1 MNETSQAVK
10 IEEISP
16 VKKKL
21 SFEIPW
27 EETKIVLDDVY
38 RKISKTAKVK
48 GFRPGKIPRPVLE
61 KFYKDHAE
69 EEAIT
74 QLFNQHFWDALREH
88 AIDPVSRPEI
98 DQQGI
103 ETEKAFA
110 FSATVEIE
118 PVFDPEGYAGLGID
132 REEVEVTDADMEV
145 KLKEL
150 QEMYS
155 TMEEISEDSEVVSG
169 NYVVIDFQGAVDGK
183 PLKELKADDYLLE
196 VGSNTFITGFE
207 DQLLGMKKGEA
218 REVAIKFPADYHHK
232 EVAGKDA
239 IFTVTIKNIK
249 EKQIPEINEEFVK
262 NFEQY
267 STLKELRDDIRKDI
281 ESQKQEQADGSFSM
295 ALMEK
300 LIEKNPIVAPESLVE
315 RQILSMMEDTRWR
328 MSMQGIDAD
337 KAAKILPQYHD
348 LYKNDA
354 TRIVQTL
361 LLMKRIGEKENISVS
376 DEELNEH
383 IKALAEKRGQS
394 YESFLAS
401 LAKDDMM
408 ETIRAE
414 LANKKVMDFIK
425 EKAVITMVKKESPA
439 TQEEVS

>member
-1 MNETSQAVK
+1 MNEISQTVK

-27 EETKIVLDDVY
+27 EETKVVLDDVY
-38 RKISKTAKVK
+38 RKIGKTANVR

-69 EEAIT
+69 EEAMT
-74 QLFNQHFWDALREH
+74 QLFNQYFWDALKEH
-88 AIDPVSRPEI
+88 AIEPVSKPEI

-103 ETEKAFA
+103 EPEKAFV

-118 PVFDPEGYAGLGID
+118 PVFDPEGYVGLDID
-132 REEVEVTDADMEV
+132 REEVEATDADMEA
-145 KLKEL
+145 KLAEL

-155 TMEEISEDSEVVSG
+155 TMEEISGDSEVVSG
-169 NYVVIDFQGAVDGK
+169 NHVVIDFQGAVEGQ

-207 DQLLGMKKGEA
+207 DQLLGMKKGET
-218 REVAIKFPADYHHK
+218 REVAVKFPEDYHHK
-232 EVAGKDA
+232 DVAGKDA
-239 IFTVTIKNIK
+239 IFTVIIKNIK

-267 STLKELRDDIRKDI
+267 NTMDELRDDLRKNI
-281 ESQKQEQADGSFSM
+281 EAEKQEQVDGNMRM
-295 ALMEK
+295 AIIEK
-300 LIEKNPIVAPESLVE
+300 LIEMNPIVAPEALVE
-315 RQILSMMEDTRWR
+315 SQILSMMADTRWR

-354 TRIVQTL
+354 TRIVKTFL
-361 LLMKRIGEKENISVS
+361 LVRRIGEKENISVS
-376 DEELNEH
+376 AEELNEH
-383 IKALAEKRGQS
+383 IRELAEKRNQS
-394 YESFLAS
+394 YDSFRAA
-401 LAKDDMM
+401 LAKDDLL
-408 ETIRAE
+408 ESILSE
-414 LANKKVMDFIK
+414 LTNKKVIDFIK
-425 EKAVITMVKKESPA
+425 DKASISIVKKESAA
-439 TQEEVS
+439 TQEVS

>member
-1 MNETSQAVK
+1 MNETSQTVM

-27 EETKIVLDDVY
+27 EDTKKVLDDVY
-38 RKISKTAKVK
+38 RKISKTAKVR
-48 GFRPGKIPRPVLE
+48 GFRSGKIPRPVLE

-74 QLFNQHFWDALREH
+74 QLFNEYFWDALKEH

-103 ETEKAFA
+103 EPEKAFA

-118 PVFDPEGYAGLGID
+118 PVFDPEGYVGLEID
-132 REEVEVTDADMEV
+132 REEVEVTDADMEA
-145 KLKEL
+145 KFKEL
-150 QEMYS
+150 KEMYS
-155 TMEEISEDSEVVSG
+155 TMEEISGDSEVISG
-169 NYVVIDFQGAVDGK
+169 NYVVIDFQGAVEGQA
-183 PLKELKADDYLLE
+183 LKELKADDYLLE

-207 DQLLGMKKGEA
+207 DQLLGLKKGET
-218 REVAIKFPADYHHK
+218 REVTIRFPDDYHHK
-232 EVAGKDA
+232 DVAGKDA
-239 IFTVTIKNIK
+239 IFTVTLKNIK

-267 STLKELRDDIRKDI
+267 NTLEELREDLRKDI
-281 ESQKQEQADGSFSM
+281 GAQKQEQADGNMSM

-300 LIEKNPIVAPESLVE
+300 LIEKNPIMAPEALIE
-315 RQILSMMEDTRWR
+315 RQIHSMMADTRWR

-337 KAAKILPQYHD
+337 KAAEILPKYHD
-348 LYKNDA
+348 LYKSDA
-354 TRIVQTL
+354 TRIVQTF
-361 LLMKRIGEKENISVS
+361 LLMKKIGEKENISVS

-383 IKALAEKRGQS
+383 IRELAEKRGQS
-394 YESFLAS
+394 YETFLAT

-408 ETIRAE
+408 ENIRAE
-414 LANKKVMDFIK
+414 MANKKVMSFIE
-425 EKAVITMVKKESPA
+425 EKAKISMVKKESSA
-439 TQEEVS
+439 TQEGN

>member
-1 MNETSQAVK
+1 VNEMSQTVK

-38 RKISKTAKVK
+38 RKISKTAKVR

-69 EEAIT
+69 EEAMT
-74 QLFNQHFWDALREH
+74 QLFNQHFWDALKEH

-103 ETEKAFA
+103 EPEKAFA

-118 PVFDPEGYAGLGID
+118 PVFDPEGYVGLEID
-132 REEVEVTDADMEV
+132 REEVEVTNADMEA

-155 TMEEISEDSEVVSG
+155 TMEEMSDDAVVDSG
-169 NYVVIDFQGAVDGK
+169 KLVVIDFQGAVGGQS
-183 PLKELKADDYLLE
+183 LRELKADDYLLE
-196 VGSNTFITGFE
+196 IGSNTFITGFE
-207 DQLLGMKKGEA
+207 DQLLGMKKGET
-218 REVAIKFPADYHHK
+218 REVAIRFPDDYHHK
-232 EVAGKDA
+232 DVAGKDA
-239 IFTVTIKNIK
+239 TFTVAVKNIK
-249 EKQIPEINEEFVK
+249 EKQTPEINDDFVK
-262 NFEQY
+262 NFEQFN
-267 STLKELRDDIRKDI
+267 TLDELRDDLRKNI
-281 ESQKQEQADGSFSM
+281 EAEKQEQVDGNMRM
-295 ALMEK
+295 AIIEK
-300 LIEKNPIVAPESLVE
+300 LIEKNPIVAPEALVE
-315 RQILSMMEDTRWR
+315 RQILSMMADTRWR

-337 KAAKILPQYHD
+337 KAAKIIPQYHD

-354 TRIVQTL
+354 TRIVKTL
-361 LLMKRIGEKENISVS
+361 LLVRKIGEKENISVS

-383 IKALAEKRGQS
+383 IKELARQRNQS

-408 ETIRAE
+408 ESIRAE
-414 LANKKVMDFIK
+414 LVNKKVINFIE
-425 EKAVITMVKKESPA
+425 EKALINVVKKESPA
-439 TQEEVS
+439 TREVS

>member
-1 MNETSQAVK
+1 MNEISQTVK

-27 EETKIVLDDVY
+27 EETKSVLDEVY
-38 RKISKTAKVK
+38 RKIGKTAKVR

-69 EEAIT
+69 EEAMT
-74 QLFNQHFWDALREH
+74 QLFNQHFWDALKEH

-103 ETEKAFA
+103 EPEKAFA

-118 PVFDPEGYAGLGID
+118 PVFDPEGYVGLEID
-132 REEVEVTDADMEV
+132 REEVEVTDADMEA

-169 NYVVIDFQGAVDGK
+169 NHVVIDFQGAVAGQS
-183 PLKELKADDYLLE
+183 LKELKADDYLLE

-207 DQLLGMKKGEA
+207 DQLLGMKKGED
-218 REVAIKFPADYHHK
+218 RDVTIKFPDDYHHK
-232 EVAGKDA
+232 DVAGKDA
-239 IFTVTIKNIK
+239 IFTVTLKNIK

-267 STLKELRDDIRKDI
+267 NTLDELREDLRKDI
-281 ESQKQEQADGSFSM
+281 GAQKQEQADGSMSM
-295 ALMEK
+295 ALMDK
-300 LIEKNPIVAPESLVE
+300 LIEKNPIMAPETLVE
-315 RQILSMMEDTRWR
+315 RQIHSMMADTRWR

-337 KAAKILPQYHD
+337 KAAEILPRYHD
-348 LYKNDA
+348 LYKSDA
-354 TRIVQTL
+354 TRIVQTF
-361 LLMKRIGEKENISVS
+361 LLMKKIGEKENISVS

-383 IKALAEKRGQS
+383 IRELAEKRGQS
-394 YESFLAS
+394 YETFLAT

-408 ETIRAE
+408 ENIRAE
-414 LANKKVMDFIK
+414 MANKKVMSFIE
-425 EKAVITMVKKESPA
+425 EKAKISMVKKESAA
-439 TQEEVS
+439 TQEVS

>member
-1 MNETSQAVK
+1 MNEISQTVK

-27 EETKIVLDDVY
+27 EETKIALDEVY
-38 RKISKTAKVK
+38 RKIGKTAKVR

-69 EEAIT
+69 EEAMT
-74 QLFNQHFWDALREH
+74 QLFNQHFWDALKEH

-103 ETEKAFA
+103 EPEKAFA

-118 PVFDPEGYAGLGID
+118 PVFDPEGYVGLEID
-132 REEVEVTDADMEV
+132 REEVEVTDADMEA

-169 NYVVIDFQGAVDGK
+169 NHVVIDFQGAVAGQS
-183 PLKELKADDYLLE
+183 LKELKADDYLLE

-207 DQLLGMKKGEA
+207 DQLLGMKKGED
-218 REVAIKFPADYHHK
+218 RDVTIKFPDDYHHK
-232 EVAGKDA
+232 DVAGKDA
-239 IFTVTIKNIK
+239 IFTVTLKNIK

-267 STLKELRDDIRKDI
+267 NTLDELREDLRKDI
-281 ESQKQEQADGSFSM
+281 GAQKQEQADGSMSM
-295 ALMEK
+295 ALMDK
-300 LIEKNPIVAPESLVE
+300 LIEKNPIMAPETLVE
-315 RQILSMMEDTRWR
+315 RQIHSMMADTRWR

-337 KAAKILPQYHD
+337 KAAEILPRYHD
-348 LYKNDA
+348 LYKSDA
-354 TRIVQTL
+354 TRIVQTF
-361 LLMKRIGEKENISVS
+361 LLMKKIGEKENISVS

-383 IKALAEKRGQS
+383 IRELAEKRGQS
-394 YESFLAS
+394 YETFLAT

-408 ETIRAE
+408 ENIRAE
-414 LANKKVMDFIK
+414 MANKKVMSFIE
-425 EKAVITMVKKESPA
+425 EKAKISMVKKESAA
-439 TQEEVS
+439 TQEVS

>member
-1 MNETSQAVK
+1 VNETSQAVK

-21 SFEIPW
+21 FFEIPW
-27 EETKIVLDDVY
+27 EETKTVLDDVY
-38 RKISKTAKVK
+38 RKISKTAKVR

-61 KFYKDHAE
+61 KFYKDQAE
-69 EEAIT
+69 EEAMT
-74 QLFNQHFWDALREH
+74 QLFNQHFWDALRVN

-103 ETEKAFA
+103 EPEKAFA

-118 PVFDPEGYAGLGID
+118 PVFDPEGYVGLEID
-132 REEVEVTDADMEV
+132 QEEIEVTDADMEA

-155 TMEEISEDSEVVSG
+155 TMEEISEDSEVVPG
-169 NYVVIDFQGAVDGK
+169 NFVVIDFQGAVEGQ

-207 DQLLGMKKGEA
+207 DQLLGMKKGET
-218 REVAIKFPADYHHK
+218 REVTIKFPDDYHHK
-232 EVAGKDA
+232 DVAGKDA

-249 EKQIPEINEEFVK
+249 EKKIPEVNEEFVK

-267 STLKELRDDIRKDI
+267 NTLKEMQDDLRKDI
-281 ESQKQEQADGSFSM
+281 EAQKSEQADGDFRM
-295 ALMEK
+295 AMIGK

-315 RQILSMMEDTRWR
+315 RQIHSMMADTRWR

-348 LYKNDA
+348 LYKTDA

-376 DEELNEH
+376 DEELNDHVRE
-383 IKALAEKRGQS
+383 LAEKRNQS
-394 YESFLAS
+394 YESFMAT
-401 LAKDDMM
+401 LAKDDLM
-408 ETIRAE
+408 ESIRSE
-414 LANKKVMDFIK
+414 LANKKVVDFIK
-425 EKAVITMVKKESPA
+425 EKAVIKMVKKDAAA
-439 TQEEVS
+439 TQEVS

>member
-1 MNETSQAVK
+1 VNETSQTVR

-27 EETKIVLDDVY
+27 EDTKKVLDDVY
-38 RKISKTAKVK
+38 RKISKTAKVR

-74 QLFNQHFWDALREH
+74 QLFNQHFWDALKEH

-98 DQQGI
+98 DQHGI
-103 ETEKAFA
+103 EPEKAFA

-118 PVFDPEGYAGLGID
+118 PVFDPEGYVGLEID
-132 REEVEVTDADMEV
+132 REEVEVTDADMEA

-155 TMEEISEDSEVVSG
+155 TMEEISDDSEVDSG
-169 NYVVIDFQGAVDGK
+169 KYVVIDFQGAVEGQS
-183 PLKELKADDYLLE
+183 LKELKADDYLLE
-196 VGSNTFITGFE
+196 IGSQTFITGFE
-207 DQLLGMKKGEA
+207 DQLLGMKKGKT
-218 REVAIKFPADYHHK
+218 REVTVKFPDDYHHK
-232 EVAGKDA
+232 DIAGKDA
-239 IFTVTIKNIK
+239 IFTVALKNIK

-267 STLKELRDDIRKDI
+267 NTLKELRDDLCKDI
-281 ESQKQEQADGSFSM
+281 ESQKQEQADGNMSM
-295 ALMEK
+295 AMMEK
-300 LIEKNPIVAPESLVE
+300 LIEKNPIVAPDSLVE
-315 RQILSMMEDTRWR
+315 RQIHSMMADTRWR

-348 LYKNDA
+348 LYKSDA

-383 IKALAEKRGQS
+383 IRELAEKRGQS
-394 YESFLAS
+394 YETFLAT
-401 LAKDDMM
+401 LAKDDLM
-408 ETIRAE
+408 ESIRSE

-425 EKAVITMVKKESPA
+425 EKATISIVKKESVA
-439 TQEEVS
+439 TQEVS

>member
-1 MNETSQAVK
+1 VNETSQTVR

-27 EETKIVLDDVY
+27 EDTKKVLDDIY
-38 RKISKTAKVK
+38 RKISKTAKVR

-69 EEAIT
+69 EEAMT
-74 QLFNQHFWDALREH
+74 QLFNQHFWDALKVH

-103 ETEKAFA
+103 EPEKAFA

-118 PVFDPEGYAGLGID
+118 PVFDPEGYVGLEID
-132 REEVEVTDADMEV
+132 REEVEVTDADMEA

-169 NYVVIDFQGAVDGK
+169 KHVVIDFQGAVEGQS
-183 PLKELKADDYLLE
+183 LKELKADDYLLE
-196 VGSNTFITGFE
+196 IGSQTFITGFE
-207 DQLLGMKKGEA
+207 DQLLGMKRGET
-218 REVAIKFPADYHHK
+218 REVAIKFPDEYHHK
-232 EVAGKDA
+232 DVAGKDA
-239 IFTVTIKNIK
+239 IFTVTLKNIK

-267 STLKELRDDIRKDI
+267 NTLDELRDALRKDI
-281 ESQKQEQADGSFSM
+281 ELQKQEQADGNMSM
-295 ALMEK
+295 AMMEK

-315 RQILSMMEDTRWR
+315 RQILSMMADTRWR

-348 LYKNDA
+348 LYKGDA

-376 DEELNEH
+376 DEELSER
-383 IKALAEKRGQS
+383 IRELAEKRGQS

-408 ETIRAE
+408 ENIRAE
-414 LANKKVMDFIK
+414 LANKKVMNFIE
-425 EKAVITMVKKESPA
+425 EKATISIVKKESTA
-439 TQEEVS
+439 IQEVS

>member
-1 MNETSQAVK
+1 MNEISQTVK

-27 EETKIVLDDVY
+27 EETKVVLDDVY
-38 RKISKTAKVK
+38 RKIGKTANVR

-69 EEAIT
+69 EEAMT
-74 QLFNQHFWDALREH
+74 QLFNQHFWDALKEH
-88 AIDPVSRPEI
+88 AIEPVSKPEI

-103 ETEKAFA
+103 EPEKAFV

-118 PVFDPEGYAGLGID
+118 PVFDPEGYVGLDID
-132 REEVEVTDADMEV
+132 REEVEATDADMEA
-145 KLKEL
+145 KLEEL

-155 TMEEISEDSEVVSG
+155 TMEEISGDSEVVSG
-169 NYVVIDFQGAVDGK
+169 NHVVIDFQGAVEGQ

-207 DQLLGMKKGEA
+207 DQLLGMKKGET
-218 REVAIKFPADYHHK
+218 REVAVKFPEDYHHK
-232 EVAGKDA
+232 DVAGKDA
-239 IFTVTIKNIK
+239 IFTVIIKNIK

-267 STLKELRDDIRKDI
+267 NTMDELRDDLRKNI
-281 ESQKQEQADGSFSM
+281 EAEKQEQVDGNMRM
-295 ALMEK
+295 AIIEK
-300 LIEKNPIVAPESLVE
+300 LIEMNPIVAPEALIES
-315 RQILSMMEDTRWR
+315 QILSMMADTRWR

-354 TRIVQTL
+354 TRIVKTFL
-361 LLMKRIGEKENISVS
+361 LVRRIGEKENISVS
-376 DEELNEH
+376 AEELNEH
-383 IKALAEKRGQS
+383 IRELAEKRNQS
-394 YESFLAS
+394 YDSFRAA
-401 LAKDDMM
+401 LAKDDLLESIMS
-408 ETIRAE
+408 E
-414 LANKKVMDFIK
+414 LTNKKVIDFIK
-425 EKAVITMVKKESPA
+425 DKASISIVKKESAA
-439 TQEEVS
+439 TQEVS

>member
-1 MNETSQAVK
+1 MNETSQTVK

-27 EETKIVLDDVY
+27 EETKIVLDGVY

-48 GFRPGKIPRPVLE
+48 GFRPGKIPRPILE

-69 EEAIT
+69 EEAMT
-74 QLFNQHFWDALREH
+74 QLFNQHFWDALKDH
-88 AIDPVSRPEI
+88 GIDPVSRPEI

-103 ETEKAFA
+103 EPEKAFV

-118 PVFDPEGYAGLGID
+118 PVFDPEGYVGLEID
-132 REEVEVTDADMEV
+132 REEVEVTDADMEA

-150 QEMYS
+150 QEMYG
-155 TMEEISEDSEVVSG
+155 TMDEISGDSEVVSG
-169 NYVVIDFQGAVDGK
+169 KYVVIDFQGAVEGQ

-196 VGSNTFITGFE
+196 VGSQTFIPGFE

-218 REVAIKFPADYHHK
+218 REVAIKFPDDYHHK
-232 EVAGKDA
+232 AVAGKDA
-239 IFTVTIKNIK
+239 IFTVTLKNIK

-267 STLKELRDDIRKDI
+267 NTLEELRDDLRKTI
-281 ESQKQEQADGSFSM
+281 ESQKKDQVDGNMRM
-295 ALMEK
+295 AMVEK
-300 LIEKNPIVAPESLVE
+300 LIEKNPIVAPEALVE
-315 RQILSMMEDTRWR
+315 RQILSMMADTRWR
-328 MSMQGIDAD
+328 MSMQGIDPD
-337 KAAKILPQYHD
+337 KGAKILPQYHD
-348 LYKNDA
+348 LYKSDA

-383 IKALAEKRGQS
+383 VRELAEKRGQS
-394 YESFLAS
+394 YESFLES

-408 ETIRAE
+408 ENIRAE
-414 LANKKVMDFIK
+414 LANKKVMDFIE
-425 EKAVITMVKKESPA
+425 EKANISMVKKESAA
-439 TQEEVS
+439 TQEVS

>member
-1 MNETSQAVK
+1 MNETSQTVK

-21 SFEIPW
+21 SFEIGW
-27 EETKIVLDDVY
+27 EETKNVLDDVY
-38 RKISKTAKVK
+38 RKISKTAKVR

-69 EEAIT
+69 EEAMT
-74 QLFNQHFWDALREH
+74 QIFNQHFWDALKEH

-103 ETEKAFA
+103 EPEKAFA
-110 FSATVEIE
+110 FSATVEVE
-118 PVFDPEGYAGLGID
+118 PVFDPEGYIGLEID
-132 REEVEVTDADMEV
+132 QEEVEVTDADMEA

-155 TMEEISEDSEVVSG
+155 TMEEISDDSEVVSG
-169 NYVVIDFQGAVDGK
+169 NYAVIDFQGAVEGK

-207 DQLLGMKKGEA
+207 DQLLGMKKGET

-239 IFTVTIKNIK
+239 TFTVVIKNIK
-249 EKQIPEINEEFVK
+249 EKQIPEIKEDFVK
-262 NFEQY
+262 NFEQFN
-267 STLKELRDDIRKDI
+267 TLEELRDDLRKNI
-281 ESQKQEQADGSFSM
+281 EAEKRDQVDGNMRM
-295 ALMEK
+295 AIIEK
-300 LIEKNPIVAPESLVE
+300 LIEKNPIVAPEALVE
-315 RQILSMMEDTRWR
+315 RQILSMMADTRWR

-354 TRIVQTL
+354 TRIVKTL

-383 IKALAEKRGQS
+383 IRELAEQRNQS
-394 YESFLAS
+394 YESFMAT
-401 LAKDDMM
+401 LAKDDLM
-408 ETIRAE
+408 ESIRAE
-414 LANKKVMDFIK
+414 LANKKVVDFIN
-425 EKAVITMVKKESPA
+425 EKAIINMVKKDSAA
-439 TQEEVS
+439 TQEVS

>member
-1 MNETSQAVK
+1 VNETSQTVR

-27 EETKIVLDDVY
+27 EDTKKVLDDVY
-38 RKISKTAKVK
+38 RKISKTAKVR

-74 QLFNQHFWDALREH
+74 QLFNQHFWDALKEH

-103 ETEKAFA
+103 DPEKDFA

-118 PVFDPEGYAGLGID
+118 PVFDPEGYVGLEID
-132 REEVEVTDADMEV
+132 REEVEVTDADMEA
-145 KLKEL
+145 KFKEL
-150 QEMYS
+150 KEMYS
-155 TMEEISEDSEVVSG
+155 TMEETSGDSEVISG
-169 NYVVIDFQGAVDGK
+169 NYVVIDFQGTVEGQA
-183 PLKELKADDYLLE
+183 LKELKADDYLLE

-207 DQLLGMKKGEA
+207 DQLLGLKKGET
-218 REVAIKFPADYHHK
+218 REVTIKFPDDYHHK
-232 EVAGKDA
+232 DVTGKDA
-239 IFTVTIKNIK
+239 VFTVTLKNVK

-267 STLKELRDDIRKDI
+267 NTLEELREDLRKDI
-281 ESQKQEQADGSFSM
+281 GVQKQEQADGNMSM

-300 LIEKNPIVAPESLVE
+300 LIEKNPIMAPEALVE
-315 RQILSMMEDTRWR
+315 RQIHSMMADTRWR

-337 KAAKILPQYHD
+337 KAAEILPKYHD
-348 LYKNDA
+348 LYKSDA
-354 TRIVQTL
+354 TRIVQTF
-361 LLMKRIGEKENISVS
+361 LLMKKIGEKENISVS

-383 IKALAEKRGQS
+383 IRELAEKRGQS
-394 YESFLAS
+394 YETFLAT

-408 ETIRAE
+408 ENIRAE
-414 LANKKVMDFIK
+414 MANKKVMSFIE
-425 EKAVITMVKKESPA
+425 EKAKISMVKKESSA
-439 TQEEVS
+439 TQEGN

>member
-1 MNETSQAVK
+1 MNETSQTVK

-48 GFRPGKIPRPVLE
+48 GFRPGKIPRPILE

-69 EEAIT
+69 EEAMT
-74 QLFNQHFWDALREH
+74 QLFNQHFWDALKDH
-88 AIDPVSRPEI
+88 GIDPVSRPEI

-103 ETEKAFA
+103 EPEKAFA

-118 PVFDPEGYAGLGID
+118 PVFDPEGYVGLEID
-132 REEVEVTDADMEV
+132 QEEVEVTDADMEA

-155 TMEEISEDSEVVSG
+155 TMEEISGDSEVDSG
-169 NYVVIDFQGAVDGK
+169 KYVVIDFQGAVDGQ

-196 VGSNTFITGFE
+196 VGSQTFIPGFE

-218 REVAIKFPADYHHK
+218 REVAIKFPDDYHHK
-232 EVAGKDA
+232 AVAGKDA

-267 STLKELRDDIRKDI
+267 NTLEELRDALRKDI
-281 ESQKQEQADGSFSM
+281 EAQKQEQSDGNMRM
-295 ALMEK
+295 AMMEK
-300 LIEKNPIVAPESLVE
+300 LIEKNPIMTPEALVE
-315 RQILSMMEDTRWR
+315 RQIHSMMADTRWR

-348 LYKNDA
+348 LYKSDA

-383 IKALAEKRGQS
+383 VRELAEKRGQS
-394 YESFLAS
+394 YESFLES

-408 ETIRAE
+408 ENIRAE
-414 LANKKVMDFIK
+414 LANKKVMDFIE
-425 EKAVITMVKKESPA
+425 EKANISMVKKESAA
-439 TQEEVS
+439 TQEVS

>member
-1 MNETSQAVK
+1 MNEISQTVK

-27 EETKIVLDDVY
+27 EETKVVLDDVY
-38 RKISKTAKVK
+38 RKIGKTANVR

-69 EEAIT
+69 EEAMT
-74 QLFNQHFWDALREH
+74 QLFNQHFWDALKEH
-88 AIDPVSRPEI
+88 AIEPVSKPEI

-103 ETEKAFA
+103 EPEKAFV
-110 FSATVEIE
+110 FSATVETE
-118 PVFDPEGYAGLGID
+118 PVFDPEGYVGLEID
-132 REEVEVTDADMEV
+132 REEVEATDADMEA
-145 KLKEL
+145 KLQEL

-169 NYVVIDFQGAVDGK
+169 NHVVIDFQGAVEGQ

-207 DQLLGMKKGEA
+207 DQLLGMKKGET
-218 REVAIKFPADYHHK
+218 RDVAVKFPEDYHHK
-232 EVAGKDA
+232 DVAGKDA
-239 IFTVTIKNIK
+239 IFTVIIKNIK

-267 STLKELRDDIRKDI
+267 NTMDELRDDLRKNI
-281 ESQKQEQADGSFSM
+281 EAEKQEQVDGNMKM
-295 ALMEK
+295 AIIEK
-300 LIEKNPIVAPESLVE
+300 LIEKNPIVAPDSLVE
-315 RQILSMMEDTRWR
+315 RQIHSMMADTRWR

-348 LYKNDA
+348 LYKKDA
-354 TRIVQTL
+354 TRIVKTFL
-361 LLMKRIGEKENISVS
+361 LVSRIGEKENISVS
-376 DEELNEH
+376 AEELNEH
-383 IKALAEKRGQS
+383 IRELAEKRNQS
-394 YESFLAS
+394 YDSFRAA
-401 LAKDDMM
+401 LAKDDLLESIMS
-408 ETIRAE
+408 E
-414 LANKKVMDFIK
+414 LTNKKVIDFIK
-425 EKAVITMVKKESPA
+425 DKANIRIVKKESTA
-439 TQEEVS
+439 TQEVS

>member
-1 MNETSQAVK
+1 MNEISQTVK

-27 EETKIVLDDVY
+27 EETKVVLDDVY
-38 RKISKTAKVK
+38 RKIGKTANVR

-69 EEAIT
+69 EEAMT
-74 QLFNQHFWDALREH
+74 QLFNQHFWDALKEH
-88 AIDPVSRPEI
+88 AIEPVSKPEI

-103 ETEKAFA
+103 EPEKAFV

-118 PVFDPEGYAGLGID
+118 PVFDPEGYVGLEID
-132 REEVEVTDADMEV
+132 REEVEATDADMEA
-145 KLKEL
+145 KLEEL

-169 NYVVIDFQGAVDGK
+169 NHVVIDFQGAVEGQ

-207 DQLLGMKKGEA
+207 DQLLGMKKGET
-218 REVAIKFPADYHHK
+218 REVAVKFPEDYHHK
-232 EVAGKDA
+232 DVAGKDA
-239 IFTVTIKNIK
+239 IFTVIIKNIK

-267 STLKELRDDIRKDI
+267 NTMDELRDDLRKNI
-281 ESQKQEQADGSFSM
+281 EAEKQEQVDGNMRM
-295 ALMEK
+295 AIIEK
-300 LIEKNPIVAPESLVE
+300 LIEMNPIVAPEALVE
-315 RQILSMMEDTRWR
+315 SQILSMMADTRWR

-354 TRIVQTL
+354 TRIVKTFL
-361 LLMKRIGEKENISVS
+361 LVRRIGEKENISVS
-376 DEELNEH
+376 AEELNEH
-383 IKALAEKRGQS
+383 IRELAEKRNQS
-394 YESFLAS
+394 YDSFRAA
-401 LAKDDMM
+401 LAKDDLL
-408 ETIRAE
+408 ESILSE
-414 LANKKVMDFIK
+414 LTNKKVIDFIK
-425 EKAVITMVKKESPA
+425 DKASISIVKKESAA
-439 TQEEVS
+439 TQEVS

>member
-1 MNETSQAVK
+1 VNETSQAVK

-38 RKISKTAKVK
+38 RKISKTAKVR

-69 EEAIT
+69 EEAMT

-88 AIDPVSRPEI
+88 ALDPVSRPEI

-103 ETEKAFA
+103 EPEKAFA

-118 PVFDPEGYAGLGID
+118 PVFDPEGYVGLEID
-132 REEVEVTDADMEV
+132 QEEVEVTDADMEA

-155 TMEEISEDSEVVSG
+155 TMEEISADAEVVSG
-169 NYVVIDFQGAVDGK
+169 NYAVIDFQGAVDGQS
-183 PLKELKADDYLLE
+183 LKELKADDYLLE

-207 DQLLGMKKGEA
+207 DQLLGMKKGET
-218 REVAIKFPADYHHK
+218 REVAIKFPEEYHHK
-232 EVAGKDA
+232 DVAGKDA
-239 IFTVTIKNIK
+239 IFTVVLKNIK
-249 EKQIPEINEEFVK
+249 EKLVPEINEEFVK

-267 STLKELRDDIRKDI
+267 NTLKELQDDLRKDI
-281 ESQKQEQADGSFSM
+281 AAQKQEEVDGSNRM
-295 ALMEK
+295 AMIAK
-300 LIEKNPIVAPESLVE
+300 LIEKNPIVAPDSLVE
-315 RQILSMMEDTRWR
+315 RQIHSMMADTRWR

-337 KAAKILPQYHD
+337 KAAKILPQYHE
-348 LYKNDA
+348 LYKADA

-376 DEELNEH
+376 DEELNDH
-383 IKALAEKRGQS
+383 IRGLAEKRNQS
-394 YESFLAS
+394 YESFMAT
-401 LAKDDMM
+401 LAKDDLL
-408 ETIRAE
+408 ESIRAE
-414 LANKKVMDFIK
+414 LANKKVVDFIK
-425 EKAVITMVKKESPA
+425 EQAIIKMVKKDSAA
-439 TQEEVS
+439 TQEVS

>member
-1 MNETSQAVK
+1 MNETSQTVK

-38 RKISKTAKVK
+38 RKISKTAKVR

-69 EEAIT
+69 EEAMT
-74 QLFNQHFWDALREH
+74 QLFNQHFWDALKEH

-103 ETEKAFA
+103 EPGKAFA

-118 PVFDPEGYAGLGID
+118 PVFDPEGYVGLEID
-132 REEVEVTDADMEV
+132 REEVEVTDADMEA

-155 TMEEISEDSEVVSG
+155 TMEDISDDSGVDSG
-169 NYVVIDFQGAVDGK
+169 KYVVIDFQGTVAGQS
-183 PLKELKADDYLLE
+183 LKELKADDYLLE
-196 VGSNTFITGFE
+196 VGSQTFITGFE
-207 DQLLGMKKGEA
+207 DQLLGMKKGETRA
-218 REVAIKFPADYHHK
+218 VAIKFPDDYHHK
-232 EVAGKDA
+232 DVAGKDA
-239 IFTVTIKNIK
+239 TFTVTIKNIK

-267 STLKELRDDIRKDI
+267 NTLEELRDDLRKNI
-281 ESQKQEQADGSFSM
+281 ESEKQEQVDGNMKM
-295 ALMEK
+295 AIIEK
-300 LIEKNPIVAPESLVE
+300 LIEKNPIVVPETLVE
-315 RQILSMMEDTRWR
+315 RQILSMMADTRWR

-348 LYKNDA
+348 LYKSDA
-354 TRIVQTL
+354 TRIVKTL
-361 LLMKRIGEKENISVS
+361 LLVRRIGKKENISIS
-376 DEELNEH
+376 DEDLNEH
-383 IKALAEKRGQS
+383 IRELAEKRNQS

-408 ETIRAE
+408 ENIRAE
-414 LANKKVMDFIK
+414 LANKKVMAFIG
-425 EKAVITMVKKESPA
+425 EKAIIGMFKKESVA
-439 TQEEVS
+439 TQEVS

>member
-1 MNETSQAVK
+1 VNETSQTVK

-21 SFEIPW
+21 SFEIGW
-27 EETKIVLDDVY
+27 EETKNVLDDVY
-38 RKISKTAKVK
+38 RKISKTAKVR

-69 EEAIT
+69 EEAMT
-74 QLFNQHFWDALREH
+74 QIFNQHFWDALKEH

-103 ETEKAFA
+103 EPEKAFA
-110 FSATVEIE
+110 FSATVEVE
-118 PVFDPEGYAGLGID
+118 PVFDPEGYIGLEID
-132 REEVEVTDADMEV
+132 QEEVEVTDADMEA

-155 TMEEISEDSEVVSG
+155 TMEEISDDSEVVSG
-169 NYVVIDFQGAVDGK
+169 NYAVIDFQGAVEGK

-207 DQLLGMKKGEA
+207 DQLLGMKKGET

-239 IFTVTIKNIK
+239 IFTVTMKNIK
-249 EKQIPEINEEFVK
+249 EKRIPEINEEFVK
-262 NFEQY
+262 NFEQFN
-267 STLKELRDDIRKDI
+267 TLEELRDDLRKNI
-281 ESQKQEQADGSFSM
+281 EAEKRDQVDGNMRM
-295 ALMEK
+295 AIIEK
-300 LIEKNPIVAPESLVE
+300 LIEKNPIVAPEALVE
-315 RQILSMMEDTRWR
+315 RQILSMMADTRWR

-354 TRIVQTL
+354 TRIVKTL

-383 IKALAEKRGQS
+383 IRELAEQRNQS
-394 YESFLAS
+394 YESFMAT
-401 LAKDDMM
+401 LAKDDLM
-408 ETIRAE
+408 ESIRAE
-414 LANKKVMDFIK
+414 LANKKVVDFIN
-425 EKAVITMVKKESPA
+425 EKAIINMVKKDSAA
-439 TQEEVS
+439 TQEVS

>member
-1 MNETSQAVK
+1 MNETSQTVK

-38 RKISKTAKVK
+38 RKISKTAKVR

-69 EEAIT
+69 EEAMT
-74 QLFNQHFWDALREH
+74 QLFNQHFWDALKEH

-103 ETEKAFA
+103 EPGKAFA

-118 PVFDPEGYAGLGID
+118 PVFDPEGYVGLEID
-132 REEVEVTDADMEV
+132 REEVEVTDADMEA

-155 TMEEISEDSEVVSG
+155 TMEDISDDSGVDSG
-169 NYVVIDFQGAVDGK
+169 KYVVIDFQGTVAGQS
-183 PLKELKADDYLLE
+183 LKELKADDYLLE
-196 VGSNTFITGFE
+196 VGSQTFITGFE
-207 DQLLGMKKGEA
+207 DQLLGMKKGETRA
-218 REVAIKFPADYHHK
+218 VAIKFPDDYHHK
-232 EVAGKDA
+232 DVAGKDA
-239 IFTVTIKNIK
+239 TFTVTIKNIK

-267 STLKELRDDIRKDI
+267 NTLKELRDDLRKDI
-281 ESQKQEQADGSFSM
+281 ESQKQEQVDGNLRM
-295 ALMEK
+295 AIIEK
-300 LIEKNPIVAPESLVE
+300 LIEMNPIVAPDTLVE
-315 RQILSMMEDTRWR
+315 RQILSMMADTRWR

-354 TRIVQTL
+354 TRIVKTFL
-361 LLMKRIGEKENISVS
+361 LVRRIGEKENISVS
-376 DEELNEH
+376 AEELNEH
-383 IKALAEKRGQS
+383 IRELAEKRNQS
-394 YESFLAS
+394 YDSFRAA
-401 LAKDDMM
+401 LAKDDLLESIMS
-408 ETIRAE
+408 E
-414 LANKKVMDFIK
+414 LTNKKVIDFIK
-425 EKAVITMVKKESPA
+425 DKANIRIVKKESTA
-439 TQEEVS
+439 TQEVS

>member
-1 MNETSQAVK
+1 MNETSQRVK

-16 VKKKL
+16 VKQKL

-27 EETKIVLDDVY
+27 EETKVVLDDVY

-69 EEAIT
+69 EEAMT
-74 QLFNQHFWDALREH
+74 QLFNQHFWDALKEH

-98 DQQGI
+98 DQHGI
-103 ETEKAFA
+103 EPGKAFV

-118 PVFDPEGYAGLGID
+118 PVFDPEGYVGLEID
-132 REEVEVTDADMEV
+132 REEVEVTDVDIEA

-169 NYVVIDFQGAVDGK
+169 NHVVIDFQGAVEEQ
-183 PLKELKADDYLLE
+183 PLKELTADDYLLE

-207 DQLLGMKKGEA
+207 DQLLGMKKGET
-218 REVAIKFPADYHHK
+218 REVAIKFPDDYHHK
-232 EVAGKDA
+232 DVAGKDA

-249 EKQIPEINEEFVK
+249 EKHIPDINDEFVK

-267 STLKELRDDIRKDI
+267 NTLEELRDDLRKDI
-281 ESQKQEQADGSFSM
+281 ETQKQEQADGKKSM

-300 LIEKNPIVAPESLVE
+300 LIEKNPIMAPEALVE
-315 RQILSMMEDTRWR
+315 RQIHSMMADTRWR

-348 LYKNDA
+348 LYKSDA
-354 TRIVQTL
+354 TRIVQTF
-361 LLMKRIGEKENISVS
+361 LLMKKIGEKENISVS

-383 IKALAEKRGQS
+383 IRELAEKRGQS
-394 YESFLAS
+394 YETFLATLS
-401 LAKDDMM
+401 KDDMM
-408 ETIRAE
+408 ENIRAE
-414 LANKKVMDFIK
+414 MANKKVMNFIE
-425 EKAVITMVKKESPA
+425 EKATISMVKKESAA
-439 TQEEVS
+439 TQEVS

>member
-1 MNETSQAVK
+1 MNETSQTVK

-27 EETKIVLDDVY
+27 EETKIVLDGVY

-48 GFRPGKIPRPVLE
+48 GFRPGKIPRPILE

-69 EEAIT
+69 EEAMT
-74 QLFNQHFWDALREH
+74 QLFNQHFWDALKDH
-88 AIDPVSRPEI
+88 GIDPVSRPEI

-103 ETEKAFA
+103 EPEKAFA

-118 PVFDPEGYAGLGID
+118 PVFDPEGYVGLEID
-132 REEVEVTDADMEV
+132 REEVEVTDADMEA

-150 QEMYS
+150 QEMYG
-155 TMEEISEDSEVVSG
+155 TMDEISGDSEVVSG
-169 NYVVIDFQGAVDGK
+169 KYVVIDFQGAVEGQ

-196 VGSNTFITGFE
+196 VGSQTFIPGFE

-218 REVAIKFPADYHHK
+218 REVAIKFPDDYHHK
-232 EVAGKDA
+232 AVAGKDA
-239 IFTVTIKNIK
+239 IFTVTLKNIK

-267 STLKELRDDIRKDI
+267 NTLEELRDDLRKTI
-281 ESQKQEQADGSFSM
+281 ESQKKDQVDGNMRM
-295 ALMEK
+295 AMVEK
-300 LIEKNPIVAPESLVE
+300 LIEKNPIVAPEALVE
-315 RQILSMMEDTRWR
+315 RQILSMMADTRWR
-328 MSMQGIDAD
+328 MSMQGIDPD

-348 LYKNDA
+348 LYKSDA

-383 IKALAEKRGQS
+383 VRELAEKRGQS
-394 YESFLAS
+394 YESFLES

-408 ETIRAE
+408 ENIRAE
-414 LANKKVMDFIK
+414 LANKKVMDFIE
-425 EKAVITMVKKESPA
+425 EKANISMVKKESAA
-439 TQEEVS
+439 TQEVS

>member
-1 MNETSQAVK
+1 MNEISQTVK

-27 EETKIVLDDVY
+27 EETKVVLDDVY
-38 RKISKTAKVK
+38 RKIGKTANVR

-69 EEAIT
+69 EEAMT
-74 QLFNQHFWDALREH
+74 QLFNQHFWDALKEH
-88 AIDPVSRPEI
+88 AIEPVSKPEI

-103 ETEKAFA
+103 EPEKAFV

-118 PVFDPEGYAGLGID
+118 PVFDPEGYVGLDID
-132 REEVEVTDADMEV
+132 REEVEATDADMEA
-145 KLKEL
+145 KLAEL

-155 TMEEISEDSEVVSG
+155 TMEEISGDSEVVSG
-169 NYVVIDFQGAVDGK
+169 NHVVIDFQGAVEGQ

-207 DQLLGMKKGEA
+207 DQLLGMKKGET
-218 REVAIKFPADYHHK
+218 REVAVKFPEDYHHK
-232 EVAGKDA
+232 DVAGKDA
-239 IFTVTIKNIK
+239 IFTVIIKNIK

-267 STLKELRDDIRKDI
+267 NTMDELRDDLRKNI
-281 ESQKQEQADGSFSM
+281 EAEKQEQVDGNMRM
-295 ALMEK
+295 AIIEK
-300 LIEKNPIVAPESLVE
+300 LIEMNPIVAPEALVE
-315 RQILSMMEDTRWR
+315 SQILSMMADTRWR

-354 TRIVQTL
+354 TRIVKTFL
-361 LLMKRIGEKENISVS
+361 LVRRIGEKENISVS
-376 DEELNEH
+376 AEELNEH
-383 IKALAEKRGQS
+383 IRELAEKRNQS
-394 YESFLAS
+394 YDSFRAA
-401 LAKDDMM
+401 LAKDDLL
-408 ETIRAE
+408 ESILSE
-414 LANKKVMDFIK
+414 LTNKKVIDFIK
-425 EKAVITMVKKESPA
+425 DKASISIVKKESAA
-439 TQEEVS
+439 TQEVS

>member
-1 MNETSQAVK
+1 MNEISQTVK

-27 EETKIVLDDVY
+27 EETKVVLDDVY
-38 RKISKTAKVK
+38 RKIGKTANVR

-69 EEAIT
+69 EEAMT
-74 QLFNQHFWDALREH
+74 QLFNQHFWDALKEH
-88 AIDPVSRPEI
+88 AIEPVSKPEI

-103 ETEKAFA
+103 EPEKAFV

-118 PVFDPEGYAGLGID
+118 PVFDPEGYVGLDID
-132 REEVEVTDADMEV
+132 REEVEATDADMEA
-145 KLKEL
+145 KLAEL

-169 NYVVIDFQGAVDGK
+169 NHVVIDFQGAVEGQ

-207 DQLLGMKKGEA
+207 DQLLGMKKGET
-218 REVAIKFPADYHHK
+218 REVAVKFPEDYHHK
-232 EVAGKDA
+232 DVAGKDA
-239 IFTVTIKNIK
+239 IFTVIIKNIK

-267 STLKELRDDIRKDI
+267 NTMDELRDDLRKNI
-281 ESQKQEQADGSFSM
+281 EAEKQEQVDGNMRM
-295 ALMEK
+295 AIIEK
-300 LIEKNPIVAPESLVE
+300 LIEMNPIVAPEALVE
-315 RQILSMMEDTRWR
+315 SQILSMMADTRWR

-354 TRIVQTL
+354 TRIVKTFL
-361 LLMKRIGEKENISVS
+361 LVRRIGEKENISAS
-376 DEELNEH
+376 AEELNEH
-383 IKALAEKRGQS
+383 IRELAEKRNQS
-394 YESFLAS
+394 YDSFRAA
-401 LAKDDMM
+401 LAKDDLLESIMS
-408 ETIRAE
+408 E
-414 LANKKVMDFIK
+414 LTNKKVIDFIK
-425 EKAVITMVKKESPA
+425 DKANISIVKKESKA
-439 TQEEVS
+439 TQEVS

>member
-1 MNETSQAVK
+1 VNETSQTVK

-38 RKISKTAKVK
+38 RKISKTAKVR

-69 EEAIT
+69 EEAMT
-74 QLFNQHFWDALREH
+74 QLFNQHFWDALKEH

-103 ETEKAFA
+103 EPGKAFA

-118 PVFDPEGYAGLGID
+118 PVFDPEGYVGLEID
-132 REEVEVTDADMEV
+132 REEVEVTDADMEA

-155 TMEEISEDSEVVSG
+155 TMEDISDDSGVDSG
-169 NYVVIDFQGAVDGK
+169 KYVVIDFQGTVAGQS
-183 PLKELKADDYLLE
+183 LKELKADDYLLE
-196 VGSNTFITGFE
+196 VGSQTFITGFE
-207 DQLLGMKKGEA
+207 DQLLGMKKGETRA
-218 REVAIKFPADYHHK
+218 VAIKFPDDYHHK
-232 EVAGKDA
+232 DVAGKDA
-239 IFTVTIKNIK
+239 TFTVTIKNIK

-267 STLKELRDDIRKDI
+267 NTLEELRDDLRKNI
-281 ESQKQEQADGSFSM
+281 ESEKQEQVDGNMKM
-295 ALMEK
+295 AIIEK
-300 LIEKNPIVAPESLVE
+300 LIEKNPIVVPETLVE
-315 RQILSMMEDTRWR
+315 RQILSMMADTRWR

-348 LYKNDA
+348 LYKSDA
-354 TRIVQTL
+354 TRIVKTL
-361 LLMKRIGEKENISVS
+361 LLVRRIGKKENISIS
-376 DEELNEH
+376 DEDLNEH
-383 IKALAEKRGQS
+383 IRELAEKRNQS

-408 ETIRAE
+408 ENIRAE
-414 LANKKVMDFIK
+414 LANKKVMAFIG
-425 EKAVITMVKKESPA
+425 EKAIIGMFKKESVA
-439 TQEEVS
+439 TQEVS

>member
-1 MNETSQAVK
+1 MNEISQTVK

-27 EETKIVLDDVY
+27 EETKVVLDDVY
-38 RKISKTAKVK
+38 RKISKTATVR

-69 EEAIT
+69 EEAIM
-74 QLFNQHFWDALREH
+74 QLFNHHFWDALKDH
-88 AIDPVSRPEI
+88 AIEPLSKPEI

-103 ETEKAFA
+103 EPGKAFA

-118 PVFDPEGYAGLGID
+118 PVFDPEGYIGLEISQ
-132 REEVEVTDADMEV
+132 EEVEVTDADMGA

-169 NYVVIDFQGAVDGK
+169 SHVVIDFQGAVEGQ

-207 DQLLGMKKGEA
+207 DQLLGMKKGET
-218 REVAIKFPADYHHK
+218 REVAVKFPEDYHHK
-232 EVAGKDA
+232 DVAGKDA

-267 STLKELRDDIRKDI
+267 NTLKELRDDLRKDI
-281 ESQKQEQADGSFSM
+281 ESQKQEQVDGNLRM
-295 ALMEK
+295 AIIEK
-300 LIEKNPIVAPESLVE
+300 LIEMNPIVAPDTLVE
-315 RQILSMMEDTRWR
+315 RQILSMMADTRWR

-354 TRIVQTL
+354 TRIVKTFL
-361 LLMKRIGEKENISVS
+361 LVRRIGEKENISVS
-376 DEELNEH
+376 AEELNEH
-383 IKALAEKRGQS
+383 IRELAEKRNQS
-394 YESFLAS
+394 YDSFRAA
-401 LAKDDMM
+401 LAKDDLL
-408 ETIRAE
+408 ESILSE
-414 LANKKVMDFIK
+414 LTNKKVIDFIK
-425 EKAVITMVKKESPA
+425 DKANISIVKKESA
-439 TQEEVS
+439 AAQEVS

>member
-1 MNETSQAVK
+1 VNETSQAVK

-38 RKISKTAKVK
+38 RKIGKTAKVR

-69 EEAIT
+69 EEAMT

-88 AIDPVSRPEI
+88 ALDPVSRPEI

-103 ETEKAFA
+103 EPEKAFA

-118 PVFDPEGYAGLGID
+118 PVFDPEGYVGLEIEQ
-132 REEVEVTDADMEV
+132 EEVEVTDADMEA

-155 TMEEISEDSEVVSG
+155 TMEEISATGEVVSG
-169 NYVVIDFQGAVDGK
+169 NYVVIDFQGAVDDK
-183 PLKELKADDYLLE
+183 SLKELQANDYLLE
-196 VGSNTFITGFE
+196 VGSNTFIAGFE
-207 DQLLGMKKGEA
+207 DQLLGMKKGETRA
-218 REVAIKFPADYHHK
+218 VAIKFPEDYHHK
-232 EVAGKDA
+232 DVAGKEA
-239 IFTVTIKNIK
+239 VFTVTLKNIK
-249 EKQIPEINEEFVK
+249 EKLIPEINEEFVK
-262 NFEQY
+262 NFEQFN
-267 STLKELRDDIRKDI
+267 TLKKLQDDLGKDI
-281 ESQKQEQADGSFSM
+281 ASQKQEQVDGNNRM
-295 ALMEK
+295 AMIGK
-300 LIEKNPIVAPESLVE
+300 LIEKNPIVVPESLVE
-315 RQILSMMEDTRWR
+315 RQIHSMMADTRWR

-348 LYKNDA
+348 LYKADA

-376 DEELNEH
+376 DEELNDH
-383 IKALAEKRGQS
+383 IRGLAEKRNQS
-394 YESFLAS
+394 YESFMAT
-401 LAKDDMM
+401 LAKDDLL
-408 ETIRAE
+408 ESIRAE
-414 LANKKVMDFIK
+414 LANKKIVDFIK
-425 EKAVITMVKKESPA
+425 EKAIIKMVKKDFAA
-439 TQEEVS
+439 TEEVS

>member
-1 MNETSQAVK
+1 VNETSQTVK

-27 EETKIVLDDVY
+27 EETKVVLDDVY
-38 RKISKTAKVK
+38 RKIGKTAKVR

-69 EEAIT
+69 EEAMT
-74 QLFNQHFWDALREH
+74 QLFNQHFWDALKEH
-88 AIDPVSRPEI
+88 AIEPVSRPEI

-103 ETEKAFA
+103 EPEKPFV

-118 PVFDPEGYAGLGID
+118 PVFDPEGYVSLEID
-132 REEVEVTDADMEV
+132 REEVEVTDADMEA

-155 TMEEISEDSEVVSG
+155 TMEEISGDSEVVSG
-169 NYVVIDFQGAVDGK
+169 NHVVIDFQGAVAGQS
-183 PLKELKADDYLLE
+183 LKELKADDYLLE

-207 DQLLGMKKGEA
+207 DQLLGMKKGET
-218 REVAIKFPADYHHK
+218 REVAVKFPEDYHHK
-232 EVAGKDA
+232 DVAGKEA
-239 IFTVTIKNIK
+239 IFSVTIKNIK

-267 STLKELRDDIRKDI
+267 NTMDELRDDLRKNI
-281 ESQKQEQADGSFSM
+281 EAEKQEQVDGNVRM
-295 ALMEK
+295 AIIEK
-300 LIEKNPIVAPESLVE
+300 LIEKNPIAAPEALVE
-315 RQILSMMEDTRWR
+315 RQIHSMMADTRWR

-348 LYKNDA
+348 LYKSDA

-361 LLMKRIGEKENISVS
+361 LLMRRIGEKENISVS

-383 IKALAEKRGQS
+383 IRELAEKRNQG

-408 ETIRAE
+408 ENIRAE
-414 LANKKVMDFIK
+414 LANKKVVGFIT
-425 EKAVITMVKKESPA
+425 EKAIISVVKKESA
-439 TQEEVS
+439 AAQEVS

>member
-1 MNETSQAVK
+1 VNEISQTVK

-27 EETKIVLDDVY
+27 EETKVVLDDVY
-38 RKISKTAKVK
+38 RKIGKTANVR

-69 EEAIT
+69 EEAMT
-74 QLFNQHFWDALREH
+74 QLFNQHFWDALKEH
-88 AIDPVSRPEI
+88 AIEPVSKPEI

-103 ETEKAFA
+103 EPEKAFV
-110 FSATVEIE
+110 FSATVETE
-118 PVFDPEGYAGLGID
+118 PVFDPEGYVGLEID
-132 REEVEVTDADMEV
+132 REEVEATDADMEA
-145 KLKEL
+145 KLQEL

-169 NYVVIDFQGAVDGK
+169 NHVVIDFQGAVEGQ

-207 DQLLGMKKGEA
+207 DQLLGMKKGET
-218 REVAIKFPADYHHK
+218 RDVAVKFPEDYHHK
-232 EVAGKDA
+232 DVAGKDA
-239 IFTVTIKNIK
+239 IFTVIIKNIK

-267 STLKELRDDIRKDI
+267 NTMDELRDDLRKNI
-281 ESQKQEQADGSFSM
+281 EAEKQEQVDGNMKM
-295 ALMEK
+295 AIIEK
-300 LIEKNPIVAPESLVE
+300 LIEKNPIVAPDSLVE
-315 RQILSMMEDTRWR
+315 RQIHSMMADTRWR

-348 LYKNDA
+348 LYKKDA
-354 TRIVQTL
+354 TRIVKTFL
-361 LLMKRIGEKENISVS
+361 LVSRIGEKENISVS
-376 DEELNEH
+376 AEELNEH
-383 IKALAEKRGQS
+383 IRELAEKRNQS
-394 YESFLAS
+394 YDSFRAA
-401 LAKDDMM
+401 LAKDDLLESIMS
-408 ETIRAE
+408 E
-414 LANKKVMDFIK
+414 LTNKKVIDFIK
-425 EKAVITMVKKESPA
+425 DKANIRIVKKESTA
-439 TQEEVS
+439 TQEVS